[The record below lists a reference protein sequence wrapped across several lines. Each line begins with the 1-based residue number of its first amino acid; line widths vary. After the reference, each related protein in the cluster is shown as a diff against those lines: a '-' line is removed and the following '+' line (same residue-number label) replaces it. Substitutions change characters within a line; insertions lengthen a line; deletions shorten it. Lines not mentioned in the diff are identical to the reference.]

1 MTKQG
6 GEAFLMDDH
15 DLYYELTE
23 LDWYFIWL
31 IHSDRFGNAKQH
43 ILPGLTKNGVRF
55 DVRPLSVG
63 DFVWIAKE
71 KYGMW

>member
-1 MTKQG
+1 M
-6 GEAFLMDDH
+6 
-15 DLYYELTE
+15 
-23 LDWYFIWL
+23 

-71 KYGMW
+71 KYGM